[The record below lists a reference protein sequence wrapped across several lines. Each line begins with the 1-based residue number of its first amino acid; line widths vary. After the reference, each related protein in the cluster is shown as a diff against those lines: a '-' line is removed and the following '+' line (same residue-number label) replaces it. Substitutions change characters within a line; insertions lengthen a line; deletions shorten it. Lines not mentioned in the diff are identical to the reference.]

1 MEQFNNNLVLK
12 GRDSVE
18 LKPPFLFKEILIYIF
33 ETLDTKAMAAVIRTC
48 KYFQLI
54 GEYVSKSD
62 MEICYIGP
70 PETDVRD
77 IFFSNFKYPFDY
89 VSSKLNLVE
98 PWVKFKPVIQGS
110 ETKISSG
117 CSTKALFWVQEKNVK
132 DDTLQLLQ
140 RFVSEC
146 PQTPI
151 LFWKGK
157 EVQYFSNTYNYLM
170 GLRN

>member
-89 VSSKLNLVE
+89 VSSKLNLV
-98 PWVKFKPVIQGS
+98 IHCNYC
-110 ETKISSG
+110 SG
-117 CSTKALFWVQEKNVK
+117 LFLNVHK
-132 DDTLQLLQ
+132 RLSC
-140 RFVSEC
+140 F
-146 PQTPI
+146 
-151 LFWKGK
+151 GK